1 MLDLCWSGSG
11 EKLASNFEFKHFDV
25 VSDASDHH
33 YGNSNL
39 SSTKAK
45 KFSNVDSSVYK
56 QIMKEWRS
64 LEKNLPES
72 IYVQV
77 YEFRIDLLRAVIIG
91 AEGTPYHNG
100 LFFFDIY
107 LPSEY
112 PKQPPK
118 VYYHAHGL
126 RLNPNLY
133 ADGKVCLSLLNT
145 WSGSKMEKWTQ
156 NSTILQL
163 LVSIQ
168 GLVLN
173 ERPFFNE
180 PGYGNVKNS
189 KHSRWINKS
198 QSYNAEVFLLS
209 CKTMVYIM
217 RNPPKNFEIF
227 VTQHFHK
234 RADSILAAIQDYYVL
249 ISSSSNKVPSSFK
262 LKLIN
267 IHSELA
273 RAFGVVS
280 ELKLETLENGSQ
292 LSNGENGSNGKKPKK
307 GLMNKLISIAKW
319 IWKWRFEQC
328 RNSDTFSW
336 IFMW

>member
-1 MLDLCWSGSG
+1 M
-11 EKLASNFEFKHFDV
+11 
-25 VSDASDHH
+25 
-33 YGNSNL
+33 
-39 SSTKAK
+39 AK
-45 KFSNVDSSVYK
+45 KFNNSDSSVYQK
-56 QIMKEWRS
+56 IMKEWRS

-77 YEFRIDLLRAVIIG
+77 YETRIDLLRAVIIG

-100 LFFFDIY
+100 LFFFDII
-107 LPSEY
+107 LPSDY
-112 PKQPPK
+112 PIKPPK

-133 ADGKVCLSLLNT
+133 AGGKVCLSLINT
-145 WSGSKMEKWTQ
+145 WSGGKMEKWTQ

-180 PGYGNVKNS
+180 PGFEGLKNS
-189 KHSRWINKS
+189 KSAEWINKS
-198 QSYNAEVFLLS
+198 VSYNVEVFILS

-227 VTQHFHK
+227 VSQHFRK
-234 RADSILAAIQDYYVL
+234 RADSILAAIQDYRVL
-249 ISSSSNKVPSSFK
+249 VISSTSSKASCLFKYK
-262 LKLIN
+262 LKH

-273 RAFGVVS
+273 RAFGKVS
-280 ELKLETLENGSQ
+280 ELNSETDNGSQ
-292 LSNGENGSNGKKPKK
+292 LSNRERKEKGHNVKKPKK
-307 GLMNKLISIAKW
+307 GLMKKLISIAKW
-319 IWKWRFEQC
+319 IWK
-328 RNSDTFSW
+328 
-336 IFMW
+336 